1 MVLWMVAAGGK
12 APATSDFTLPPL
24 PDLPK
29 ADNLQGTPAD
39 QAQLQTPTADVPKR
53 EYEVVKVTHAQSFE
67 SRGDSYVPRKE
78 VSGFDVVN
86 LPMVLPAFSSLV
98 RVKSPQMVGAPI
110 ELRITDPQGHE
121 MLSSSGTLVFSGH
134 PTTDFV
140 VDWSPIKVVKSG
152 DYEVEVTV
160 DGKVVSKT
168 QLPIRHELRASISET
183 QTSTPALKA
192 SLAPTQPSTGGKS
205 TAAAPDPY
213 DVTR

>member
-1 MVLWMVAAGGK
+1 MVLWMVAGAGK
-12 APATSDFTLPPL
+12 APAKSDFTIPPL

-29 ADNLQGTPAD
+29 VDNLQGTPAE

-53 EYEVVKVTHAQSFE
+53 AYEVVKVIHAQSFE
-67 SRGDSYVPRKE
+67 TRGDSYAPRKE
-78 VSGFDVVN
+78 VTGFDVVN
-86 LPMVLPAFSSLV
+86 LPMILPAFSSLI

-110 ELRITDPQGHE
+110 ELRITDPDGRDL
-121 MLSSSGTLVFSGH
+121 LSSGGTLVFSGH

-152 DYEVEVTV
+152 DYAVEVKV
-160 DGKVVSKT
+160 DGNVISKT

-183 QTSTPALKA
+183 QSSTPALKA
-192 SLAPTQPSTGGKS
+192 SLAPTQPTTGGKS
-205 TAAAPDPY
+205 AADVPDPY